1 MHTHRRSRNER
12 GAAAVELAMVL
23 PILIVLIFG
32 IVEFG
37 RAYNAKLQLSAAVRE
52 GARDLAL
59 GKTATQVKSTVTGA
73 APGLDAVKLAAAG
86 AVTTSASP
94 CLPGTSATV
103 TVRYP
108 FTYSLP
114 LLFVGPRTITLS
126 ATGAM
131 RCEL

>member
-1 MHTHRRSRNER
+1 MDTHRWSRSER
-12 GAAAVELAMVL
+12 GAAAVELALVF
-23 PILIVLIFG
+23 PILILLIFG

-37 RAYNAKLQLSAAVRE
+37 RAYNTKLQISAAVRE
-52 GARDLAL
+52 GARGLAL
-59 GKTATQVKSTVTGA
+59 GDTLTQVKSTVTNA
-73 APGLDAVKLAAAG
+73 APGLDATALAAPG

-103 TVRYP
+103 TVSYP
-108 FTYSLP
+108 FTYSVP
-114 LLFVGPRTITLS
+114 LLFDVSSTITLS